1 MGDIYH
7 YDEETGKAFSLS
19 GSVPIDDTQA
29 SEDTVYSSAK
39 VETMKVVVA
48 SKTSV
53 SSLPTTISDTKIT
66 SDHVLLNS
74 VLSNPSAQTG
84 DWTVTTSA
92 GQAVISGTIS
102 GSTDITL
109 YLAPQRT

>member
-1 MGDIYH
+1 MGAISYMGDMIGA
-7 YDEETGKAFSLS
+7 TP
-19 GSVPIDDTQA
+19 PINDTVA
-29 SEDTVYSSAK
+29 SENTVYSSAK

-48 SKTSV
+48 TKASV
-53 SSLPTTISDTKIT
+53 SSLPTTISDAKIT

-102 GSTDITL
+102 GTTDITL